1 MPTSEKERIVRA
13 FLLLL
18 HRESKKPESAII
30 PPKAWETLGEL
41 QASLAQANDDI
52 KIIARGITTWCQKH
66 QYSSILQA
74 LRPVLSDAFSED
86 EDPDEDETE
95 SQIRGTNVSMRSIP
109 EEEDPDDDKTETQI
123 LRISN
128 LSLRFVDET
137 IRQAQEQHQQQSS

>member
-30 PPKAWETLGEL
+30 PPTAWENLGEL

-52 KIIARGITTWCQKH
+52 KIIARAITTWCQKH

-74 LRPVLSDAFSED
+74 LRPVQSDSIPED
-86 EDPDEDETE
+86 EDPEEDETE
-95 SQIRGTNVSMRSIP
+95 QQIRFT
-109 EEEDPDDDKTETQI
+109 
-123 LRISN
+123 N
-128 LSLRFVDET
+128 LSIRFVEET
-137 IRQAQEQHQQQSS
+137 ISQSQEQHQQQSS

>member
-18 HRESKKPESAII
+18 HRESKKSESAII
-30 PPKAWETLGEL
+30 PPTAWENLPEL
-41 QASLAQANDDI
+41 QAGLAQANDDI

-74 LRPVLSDAFSED
+74 LRPVLSDSIPED

-95 SQIRGTNVSMRSIP
+95 QQIRLG
-109 EEEDPDDDKTETQI
+109 
-123 LRISN
+123 N
-128 LSLRFVDET
+128 LSLKFVDET
-137 IRQAQEQHQQQSS
+137 ISQAQGQHEQQSS

>member
-1 MPTSEKERIVRA
+1 MPTSENERIVRA

-30 PPKAWETLGEL
+30 PPQAWETLGEL

-52 KIIARGITTWCQKH
+52 KIIARGITTWCKEY

-74 LRPVLSDAFSED
+74 LRIVQSDSIPKD

-95 SQIRGTNVSMRSIP
+95 QQIRFT
-109 EEEDPDDDKTETQI
+109 
-123 LRISN
+123 N
-128 LSLRFVDET
+128 LSLRFVEET
-137 IRQAQEQHQQQSS
+137 ISQAQEQHQQQSS

>member
-30 PPKAWETLGEL
+30 PPTAWENLAEL

-74 LRPVLSDAFSED
+74 LRPVLSDSIPED

-95 SQIRGTNVSMRSIP
+95 
-109 EEEDPDDDKTETQI
+109 TQI
-123 LRISN
+123 LRIPN
-128 LSLRFVDET
+128 LSLRFVEET
-137 IRQAQEQHQQQSS
+137 ISQSQEQHQQQSS

>member
-30 PPKAWETLGEL
+30 SPRAWETLGEL

-52 KIIARGITTWCQKH
+52 KIIARGITTWCKEH

-74 LRPVLSDAFSED
+74 LRIVQSDSIPED
-86 EDPDEDETE
+86 EDPDEDE
-95 SQIRGTNVSMRSIP
+95 
-109 EEEDPDDDKTETQI
+109 TETQI

-128 LSLRFVDET
+128 LSLRFVEET
-137 IRQAQEQHQQQSS
+137 ISQSQEQHQQQSS

>member
-30 PPKAWETLGEL
+30 PPKAWENLAEL

-52 KIIARGITTWCQKH
+52 KIRARAITTWCTEH

-74 LRPVLSDAFSED
+74 LQVVQSDSIPED

-95 SQIRGTNVSMRSIP
+95 QQIRLG
-109 EEEDPDDDKTETQI
+109 
-123 LRISN
+123 N
-128 LSLRFVDET
+128 LSVRFVDET
-137 IRQAQEQHQQQSS
+137 ISQSQEQHEQQS

>member
-30 PPKAWETLGEL
+30 PSTAWETLGEL

-74 LRPVLSDAFSED
+74 LRPVLSDSIPED
-86 EDPDEDETE
+86 EDPEEDETE
-95 SQIRGTNVSMRSIP
+95 QQIRFT
-109 EEEDPDDDKTETQI
+109 
-123 LRISN
+123 N
-128 LSLRFVDET
+128 LSIRFVEET
-137 IRQAQEQHQQQSS
+137 ISQSQEQHQQQSS

>member
-30 PPKAWETLGEL
+30 PPTAWENLPEL
-41 QASLAQANDDI
+41 QAGLAQANDDI
-52 KIIARGITTWCQKH
+52 KIIARGITTWCKDH

-74 LRPVLSDAFSED
+74 LRPVQSDAIPED

-95 SQIRGTNVSMRSIP
+95 QQIRLG
-109 EEEDPDDDKTETQI
+109 
-123 LRISN
+123 N
-128 LSLRFVDET
+128 LSLKFVDET
-137 IRQAQEQHQQQSS
+137 ISQAQGQHEQQSS